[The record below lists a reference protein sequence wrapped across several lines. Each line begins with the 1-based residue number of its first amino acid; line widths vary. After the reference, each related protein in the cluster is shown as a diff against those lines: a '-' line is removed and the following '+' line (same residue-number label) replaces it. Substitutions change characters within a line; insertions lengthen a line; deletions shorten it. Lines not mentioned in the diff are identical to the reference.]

1 MMNLWDD
8 HGIKPV
14 IDIRNMWKDGEETR
28 LLGDYKNVVHNFK
41 GNVYCHCPISGKQ
54 REMANGGFE
63 KDRGTLKK
71 LIDKLTCVLIIDEEN
86 KKGTKKLLLDPYV

>member
-1 MMNLWDD
+1 
-8 HGIKPV
+8 
-14 IDIRNMWKDGEETR
+14 
-28 LLGDYKNVVHNFK
+28 
-41 GNVYCHCPISGKQ
+41 
-54 REMANGGFE
+54 MANGGFE

>member
-1 MMNLWDD
+1 MISCEWQKVSLYRQTNPEWLKQSTQTVQFNVE
-8 HGIKPV
+8 GV
-14 IDIRNMWKDGEETR
+14 IQAIWKVLR
-28 LLGDYKNVVHNFK
+28 
-41 GNVYCHCPISGKQ
+41 GKQ